1 MEIEKDKTGGELN
14 ILTKESCYLATLV
27 TRGAEVEL
35 RKLHIGS
42 KLFGVGLTD
51 VLKPRQRG
59 PLGVNDI
66 QVVHSQN
73 CEKKRPR

>member
-1 MEIEKDKTGGELN
+1 MKDKSEGFFNTL
-14 ILTKESCYLATLV
+14 IKKESRYLV
-27 TRGAEVEL
+27 TPVTLRAEVEL

-42 KLFGVGLTD
+42 KLFGVGLAD

-59 PLGVNDI
+59 PLGVDDI

-73 CEKKRPR
+73 CEKKIPR

>member
-1 MEIEKDKTGGELN
+1 MK
-14 ILTKESCYLATLV
+14 KESCYPATPL
-27 TRGAEVEL
+27 TLRAEVEL

-42 KLFGVGLTD
+42 KLSGVGLAD

-73 CEKKRPR
+73 CEKKIPR